1 MHDTDTTDNALVE
14 ISLALAM
21 AFFALLVVAL
31 VSIAAPAQQD
41 VEAVER
47 PRAAVEEIGLTADL
61 GEAPRS
67 EGSTPRFLLH
77 HRGRWFDIE
86 GVVVHPARARRRPTP
101 AGGGALS
108 RADTRRGAGGAEGSA
123 PPRHDPN
130 PDDPQ
135 PRVDQET
142 GGKPMKTLKRTLAM
156 FAGGMLAFA
165 AVDSD
170 ARLATTLPRAT
181 MIAMVA
187 EEAAAQGVP
196 ADLALAV
203 AEAESGFA
211 TLAISSKGARGVM
224 QMMPRTAR
232 DLYGLKPYQLFDA
245 RTNIRAGVAFL
256 GSLIERY
263 GREDIALSHYN
274 GGSSVHRAD
283 GGYAVI
289 PATCRYVHR
298 VLSRRRHYASVDTG
312 GHDSLRMDGVSS
324 PAWRV
329 AASRELAALDKER
342 RRTVDALR
350 VLVAENTRRSARL
363 PGAVASKAN
372 ARGRAPAIILL
383 SADQ

>member
-1 MHDTDTTDNALVE
+1 
-14 ISLALAM
+14 
-21 AFFALLVVAL
+21 
-31 VSIAAPAQQD
+31 
-41 VEAVER
+41 
-47 PRAAVEEIGLTADL
+47 
-61 GEAPRS
+61 
-67 EGSTPRFLLH
+67 
-77 HRGRWFDIE
+77 
-86 GVVVHPARARRRPTP
+86 
-101 AGGGALS
+101 
-108 RADTRRGAGGAEGSA
+108 
-123 PPRHDPN
+123 
-130 PDDPQ
+130 
-135 PRVDQET
+135 
-142 GGKPMKTLKRTLAM
+142 MKTLKRTLAM

>member
-1 MHDTDTTDNALVE
+1 
-14 ISLALAM
+14 
-21 AFFALLVVAL
+21 
-31 VSIAAPAQQD
+31 
-41 VEAVER
+41 
-47 PRAAVEEIGLTADL
+47 
-61 GEAPRS
+61 
-67 EGSTPRFLLH
+67 
-77 HRGRWFDIE
+77 
-86 GVVVHPARARRRPTP
+86 
-101 AGGGALS
+101 
-108 RADTRRGAGGAEGSA
+108 
-123 PPRHDPN
+123 
-130 PDDPQ
+130 
-135 PRVDQET
+135 
-142 GGKPMKTLKRTLAM
+142 MKTLKRTLAM

-181 MIAMVA
+181 VIAMVA

-289 PATCRYVHR
+289 PATRRYVR
-298 VLSRRRHYASVDTG
+298 QVLSRRRHYASVDTG
-312 GHDSLRMDGVSS
+312 GHDSLPMDGVSS